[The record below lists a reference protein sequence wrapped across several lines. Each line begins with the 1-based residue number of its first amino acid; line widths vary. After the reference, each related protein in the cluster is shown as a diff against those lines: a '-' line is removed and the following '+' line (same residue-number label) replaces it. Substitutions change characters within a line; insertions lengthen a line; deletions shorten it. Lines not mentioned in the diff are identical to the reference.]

1 MLHHSIQLS
10 KMVLHHFREV
20 FYKLNKSE
28 IPSTD
33 ILVGDSPVDNKHKF
47 EYLSPENTSN
57 WIKLLSL
64 MMKKWSVVKSS
75 EPSGY

>member
-20 FYKLNKSE
+20 FYKLNKSK
-28 IPSTD
+28 ILSTD
-33 ILVGDSPVDNKHKF
+33 ILVGNSPVDNKHKF

-57 WIKLLSL
+57 WLKLLSL
-64 MMKKWSVVKSS
+64 MMEKWSVVKSS